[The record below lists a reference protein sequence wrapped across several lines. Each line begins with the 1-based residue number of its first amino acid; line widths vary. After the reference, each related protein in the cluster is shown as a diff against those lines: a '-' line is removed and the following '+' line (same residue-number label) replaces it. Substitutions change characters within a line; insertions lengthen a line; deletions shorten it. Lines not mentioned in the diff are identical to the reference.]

1 MPMNSLKRQSEFL
14 SAIRWGDGLVIIV
27 GIIAV
32 IILFNTLWLGEAAS
46 KVQIR
51 AGSQIFSTLSLN
63 QQRTLEVPGPLGY
76 TIVAI
81 ENGRVRVVSD
91 PSPRQYCVKQG
102 WLEQAG
108 QVAMC
113 LPNQVSV
120 ELLGS
125 KKLYDS
131 LNY

>member
-1 MPMNSLKRQSEFL
+1 MQARESRQSNHL
-14 SAIRWGDGLVIIV
+14 VSAIKLGDYLIV
-27 GIIAV
+27 LIGIIAV
-32 IILFNTLWLGEAAS
+32 AGLFKTLWLGEAAS
-46 KVQIR
+46 KVEIR
-51 AGSQIFSTLSLN
+51 AGNQVFSTLSLN
-63 QQRTLEVPGPLGY
+63 QQRTIEVPGPLGV
-76 TIVAI
+76 TRVVI
-81 ENGRVRVVSD
+81 ENGKVRVASD
-91 PSPRQYCVKQG
+91 PGPRQYCVKQG

-125 KKLYDS
+125 KKLYDT